1 MPSVVRIRGVCLG
14 MVSLHLDLSWTAYK
28 ERKVIEIWGEQEI
41 NSFLKERKGSGG
53 GLCFS
58 EVGRQKE
65 GQLRSHFSLQFE
77 LLISGG
83 GSEGGAQW
91 DNPMGMGTSLCYGA
105 LSDPHPKSLP
115 HPRATGGV
123 SLGGDEEMPQDL
135 LFHLYMVGWSWMI
148 FEVPPSQGCS
158 VNFGHRA

>member
-14 MVSLHLDLSWTAYK
+14 MVSLHLDLCWAAYK

-77 LLISGG
+77 LLT
-83 GSEGGAQW
+83 SEGGFE
-91 DNPMGMGTSLCYGA
+91 GGGGGA
-105 LSDPHPKSLP
+105 VGQPH
-115 HPRATGGV
+115 
-123 SLGGDEEMPQDL
+123 GDGDIVVL
-135 LFHLYMVGWSWMI
+135 WG
-148 FEVPPSQGCS
+148 S
-158 VNFGHRA
+158 V